1 MKIRAKHTTY
11 YEVDVSPKEALHNLE
26 QLLFRRAGIQSDFH
40 ECYPA
45 YINEKGQIIED
56 YRDDRHIEPRVVVD
70 KPTKRQLELFQA
82 FETLKR
88 EIEDLNETT

>member
-11 YEVDVSPKEALHNLE
+11 YEVDVSPTEALEKLE
-26 QLLFRRAGIQSDFH
+26 RLLFIQAGIQIDFH

-56 YRDDRHIEPRVVVD
+56 YRDDRRIEPRLVVD

>member
-11 YEVDVSPKEALHNLE
+11 YEVDVSPKEALYELE
-26 QLLFRRAGIQSDFH
+26 RLLFIRAGIQGTPGFRGY
-40 ECYPA
+40 YPI
-45 YINEKGQIIED
+45 YINKEGQIVEND
-56 YRDDRHIEPRVVVD
+56 MKIEPRVLVD